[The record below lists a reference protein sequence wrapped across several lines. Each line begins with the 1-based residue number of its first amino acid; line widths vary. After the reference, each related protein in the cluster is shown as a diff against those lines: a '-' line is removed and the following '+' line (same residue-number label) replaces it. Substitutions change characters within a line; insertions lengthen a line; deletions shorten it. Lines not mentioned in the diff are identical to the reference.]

1 MLDKKLHID
10 RQSLL
15 ELEIISENERA
26 LSIFDLL
33 NETRTTG
40 GKDKLRKIFMNPSS
54 DIDKIKERQEIVRF
68 LSEKGSPWKFP
79 LNDKIMDHIEYYYF
93 LNIDPVV
100 SRNKLINI
108 IEGFRYRV
116 LYHSYV
122 KTFKEGIKHL
132 ILYFQQLNDFVNG
145 HHIEEMP
152 DRLKTMIT
160 EIKNHLSLPFIQE
173 IIQANPRKGVSFMQ
187 IFHLDKS
194 FRDTHKEEMGLL
206 IDLTYELDVLIA
218 MAKASKKFQ
227 LAFPEFT
234 ESENSHL
241 KIKGL
246 WHPFVKEPQKNDA
259 FFGKDNYFMFLT
271 GPNMAGKTTF
281 LKACGLAVYLAH
293 LGFGVPAESMSL
305 SVFDSI
311 FSSINT
317 SDNLRKG
324 YSYFYSEVLRVKEAA
339 SLLKSY
345 KHSFIIFDELFRGTN
360 VKDAL
365 DGSLMVIKGLV
376 KWPSSVFILSSHL
389 LELSK
394 EIASTKGFQF
404 AYFESDI
411 VDNKPI
417 FSYKLNE
424 GVSNERLG
432 LLILENEGI
441 SELLEPGVKPV
452 VSKQA

>member
-1 MLDKKLHID
+1 MLEKKLHID

-15 ELEIISENERA
+15 ELEIISENERG
-26 LSIFDLL
+26 LSLFDLL
-33 NETRTTG
+33 NKTQSTG
-40 GKDKLRKIFMNPSS
+40 GKDKLRKIFLNPTC
-54 DIDKIKERQEIVRF
+54 DIETITERQKIVRF
-68 LSEKGSPWKFP
+68 LSEKEKPWKFP
-79 LNDKIMDHIEYYYF
+79 LNEKIMDHVEYYYF

-100 SRNKLINI
+100 SRHKLINF
-108 IEGFRYRV
+108 IEGIRYRI

-132 ILYFQQLNDFVNG
+132 ILYFQQLNDFVNR
-145 HHIEEMP
+145 HHTEEMP
-152 DRLKTMIT
+152 DRLKTILA
-160 EIKNHLSLPFIQE
+160 EIKQHLSLPFAKE
-173 IIQANPRKGVSFMQ
+173 IIQANPRTGVSFMQ

-194 FRDTHKEEMGLL
+194 FRDTHKEEMSLL
-206 IDLTYELDVLIA
+206 IDLTYELDIYIA
-218 MAKASKKFQ
+218 MAKATKEFQ
-227 LAFPEFT
+227 FTFPEFI

-241 KIKGL
+241 EIKGL

-259 FFGKDNYFMFLT
+259 LFGNDNYFMFLT

-293 LGFGVPAESMSL
+293 LGFGVPATSMSL

-339 SLLKSY
+339 SLLKSH
-345 KHSFIIFDELFRGTN
+345 KNSFIIFDELFRGTN

-365 DGSLMVIKGLV
+365 DGSLLVIKGLI

-394 EIASTKGFQF
+394 EISTIKGFQF

-411 VDNKPI
+411 VNNKPV

-441 SELLEPGVKPV
+441 NELLEPV
-452 VSKQA
+452 VSK